1 MIDKR
6 QFEIKFEGRFADGQM
21 LPIAPLTQVLSP
33 FYVQHIEYGDRKFE
47 FIKPLELTPEL
58 DEVTQLHCIVQP
70 ELGIDVYA
78 YTRDQLDLE
87 LREQI
92 AFLWDTYA
100 MADDAELTDA
110 AVAVKQ
116 NLLATLREMPGAA

>member
-1 MIDKR
+1 MSDKR

-21 LPIAPLTQVLSP
+21 LPVATLTQDISP

-47 FIKPLELTPEL
+47 FIKLLELTPEFN
-58 DEVTQLHCIVQP
+58 ETQQLYCLEKP
-70 ELGIDVYA
+70 ELGIDVYV

-100 MADDAELTDA
+100 MAADDELTGA
-110 AVAVKQ
+110 AIIVKQ
-116 NLLATLREMPGAA
+116 NLLAKICCK